1 MLRSRLWRGNAQQR
15 TMAVP
20 NSHKRLLM
28 NPNTLS
34 DQLSLFLD
42 VLETGSF
49 SAAARRHP
57 LTPSAVARRIDSLE
71 SSVGSRLFQRS
82 THAVVPTPA
91 GLAFA
96 ERARRIVSELQLA
109 RAEAVSLSH
118 APEGLIRVD
127 APAAFGRR
135 HLAPVIA
142 DFLNVYPGLDVHLHL
157 IDSFV
162 DMQGAHLGK
171 VDLVLRAGHIVD
183 TRLVATP
190 LASIVRVACASPAY
204 LKSRGTPT
212 HPRELSEHD
221 GLDWDG
227 LAPMFAWRFELDGRR
242 ATYRPQRIRL
252 SANNAE
258 ALLCGALA
266 GLGIAHLPTWLASE
280 YLVRGELLPLFCE
293 NGLPSPETTGI
304 YALRLEQQAN
314 ARSRLLLEYL
324 KSRFS
329 PVPPW
334 DLALQSSLV

>member
-1 MLRSRLWRGNAQQR
+1 MPNRPPTVPKAAPNNRYIAKSNTASHSKTPGLACYAVGSGAETHSNAQWLCQSR
-15 TMAVP
+15 ISA
-20 NSHKRLLM
+20 SM
-28 NPNTLS
+28 NPNTLT

-171 VDLVLRAGHIVD
+171 VDLVLR
-183 TRLVATP
+183 
-190 LASIVRVACASPAY
+190 
-204 LKSRGTPT
+204 
-212 HPRELSEHD
+212 
-221 GLDWDG
+221 
-227 LAPMFAWRFELDGRR
+227 
-242 ATYRPQRIRL
+242 
-252 SANNAE
+252 
-258 ALLCGALA
+258 
-266 GLGIAHLPTWLASE
+266 
-280 YLVRGELLPLFCE
+280 
-293 NGLPSPETTGI
+293 
-304 YALRLEQQAN
+304 
-314 ARSRLLLEYL
+314 
-324 KSRFS
+324 
-329 PVPPW
+329 
-334 DLALQSSLV
+334 

>member
-1 MLRSRLWRGNAQQR
+1 
-15 TMAVP
+15 
-20 NSHKRLLM
+20 M
-28 NPNTLS
+28 NPNTLT

-42 VLETGSF
+42 VLEAGSF

-71 SSVGSRLFQRS
+71 NSVGSRLFQRS
-82 THAVVPTPA
+82 THAVVPTSA

-96 ERARRIVSELQLA
+96 ERARRIVNELQLA

-142 DFLNVYPGLDVHLHL
+142 DFLNLYPGLDVHLHL

-190 LASIVRVACASPAY
+190 LASIVRIACASPAY
-204 LKSRGTPT
+204 LKSRGTPA

-221 GLDWDG
+221 GLD
-227 LAPMFAWRFELDGRR
+227 
-242 ATYRPQRIRL
+242 
-252 SANNAE
+252 
-258 ALLCGALA
+258 
-266 GLGIAHLPTWLASE
+266 
-280 YLVRGELLPLFCE
+280 
-293 NGLPSPETTGI
+293 
-304 YALRLEQQAN
+304 
-314 ARSRLLLEYL
+314 
-324 KSRFS
+324 
-329 PVPPW
+329 
-334 DLALQSSLV
+334 